1 MKETNTL
8 IIGASVSG
16 LASASTLQ
24 KRKIEYLI
32 IEKESQ
38 VATPWRNHYE
48 RLHLH
53 TTKGL
58 SNLPYKKFDR
68 GVPRYPSRQ
77 QVVDYLVDYQ
87 RAFRIN
93 PIFNTEAT
101 CIKKQG
107 DCWITETN
115 NGSYKSRHVI
125 IATGPF
131 GKPKPVYF
139 KGMESFPG
147 KILHSYAY
155 KTGEDFKDQEVLVV
169 GFGNS
174 ACEIAIDLFE
184 QGAKPSMSVRSAVNV
199 VPRDLLG
206 IPILKLSLF
215 LSHFPPR
222 IADAINA
229 PIMWLR
235 FGDITKLG
243 LKKMPYGAFQ
253 QIEKDGNIPVLDIG
267 TLKHIRQGHIKVFND
282 IDFIEGK
289 TIHFTDGKNQNFDSI
304 IAAIGYYRDYAEI
317 IHVDKSRF
325 EDLNVC
331 VDNQKYFGKDGL
343 YFCGFWIG
351 PTGQIREISLDAQ
364 KIASDIDRQTF
375 ASRSM

>member
-24 KRKIEYLI
+24 KRNIEYLI

-58 SNLPYKKFDR
+58 SNLPFKKFDR
-68 GVPRYPSRQ
+68 GVSRYPSRQ

-87 RAFRIN
+87 RAFSIN
-93 PIFNTEAT
+93 PVFNTEAT
-101 CIKKQG
+101 SIKKQD

-115 NGSYKSRHVI
+115 NGSYKSRYVI

-155 KTGEDFKDQEVLVV
+155 KTGKDFKDQEVLVV

-184 QGAKPSMSVRSAVNV
+184 QGAEPSMSVRSAVNV

-206 IPILKLSLF
+206 IPILKLSLL

-229 PIMWLR
+229 PIMRLR
-235 FGDITKLG
+235 FGDITTLG

-253 QIEKDGNIPVLDIG
+253 QIQNDGNIPVLDIG
-267 TLKHIRQGHIKVFND
+267 TLKHIRRGHIRIFND

-289 TIHFTDGKNQNFDSI
+289 TIHFADGKKQNFDSI

-317 IHVDKSRF
+317 VHVDKSRF

-331 VDNQKYFGKDGL
+331 IDKQKYFGKDGL
-343 YFCGFWIG
+343 YFCGF
-351 PTGQIREISLDAQ
+351 LD
-364 KIASDIDRQTF
+364 
-375 ASRSM
+375 RSNRPNA